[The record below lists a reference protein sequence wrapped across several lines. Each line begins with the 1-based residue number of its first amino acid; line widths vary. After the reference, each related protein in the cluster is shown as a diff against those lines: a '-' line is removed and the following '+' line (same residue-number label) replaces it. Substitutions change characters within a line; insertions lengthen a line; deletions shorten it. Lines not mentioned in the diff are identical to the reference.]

1 MRRLV
6 INLDDELDPWLARY
20 VNQNEIVRNAL
31 YLYKDD
37 ISTPDT
43 IAGLRKSYKAL
54 IDFQKSKFEYYDEVF
69 ARLDKLINML
79 ESRL

>member
-6 INLDDELDPWLARY
+6 INLDDTLDAWLAGQ
-20 VNQNEIVRNAL
+20 VNQNNVVREAL

-43 IAGLRKSYKAL
+43 IAGLRKSYKNLLAYMEAH
-54 IDFQKSKFEYYDEVF
+54 FEDYDASF
-69 ARLDKLINML
+69 RRLDKLIEML